1 MSSNA
6 SSLLVLVCWSALAA
20 AAEPGA
26 GPLDAPGE
34 ARAQV
39 AWAHEGPDA
48 ADDLVDVAVS
58 QESPDR
64 IALVTGSGRVFV
76 SGDGGVAWEDVLAPE
91 GVLGDHSRAEDALLD
106 VETRLNE
113 LLDDQNG
120 YVDPDQIDPAATS
133 DELIADVRSGTTVYE
148 RLTGAVAA
156 FDLHPHLRWSAEWLE
171 VARPDGVWRTAD
183 GGATWA
189 HTLTEP
195 VVMCEAS
202 RGITLCGGPGGAWLS
217 TDGAQWVRSTSAP
230 EVAVWSI
237 LTDAEGFLVGT
248 TDGLFRT
255 EDGVEWVS
263 VDGPS
268 PALALFAFQGTLRVS
283 DGDTIWW
290 RADGDPTW
298 NRGPDILLAA
308 VYDMAVSPAG
318 NLYAAGKSGVLI
330 ATEGEVWR
338 RVGDELR
345 FEARA
350 LGFDR
355 EGVLAASDLGLMH
368 GRHRPADRLQMADEA
383 WIPLEHLLAAAEHRN
398 GFNPKGGAVGPSGQ
412 AVLWLLPEIQLTYVR
427 QWGLDYASTIDQ
439 GLDYDPTLLEGI
451 SVQATWRRP
460 KYALNATDA
469 IVDVDD
475 QGDVNVYMSGGDNWM
490 ALGRISRRIAL
501 QRLKDAEEISALY
514 QRRVEL
520 VRQVAAAT
528 GSVSDRAHLL
538 LRVAELEARMDL
550 MTDGA
555 VRGYRAVEL
564 ASGGEE

>member
-1 MSSNA
+1 
-6 SSLLVLVCWSALAA
+6 LDA
-20 AAEPGA
+20 AAES
-26 GPLDAPGE
+26 
-34 ARAQV
+34 RALV
-39 AWAHEGPDA
+39 AWAREGPDV
-48 ADDLVDVAVS
+48 ADDLVDLVVS
-58 QESPDR
+58 PDSPDR
-64 IALVTGSGRVFV
+64 IALVTGAGRVFV
-76 SGDGGVAWEDVLAPE
+76 SGDGGVAWDEVLAPE
-91 GVLGDHSRAEDALLD
+91 GALGDHSRTEDALLD

-156 FDLHPHLRWSAEWLE
+156 FDLHPHLRWTGDWLE
-171 VARPDGVWRTAD
+171 VARPDGVWRTSD
-183 GGATWA
+183 GGGTWE

-195 VVMCEAS
+195 VVVCEAA

-217 TDGAQWVRSTSAP
+217 TDGVQWLRSTSAP

-237 LTDAEGFLVGT
+237 LPDAAGFLVGT

-263 VDGPS
+263 VDGPA
-268 PALALFAFQGTLRVS
+268 PALALLSVNGKLRVS

-290 RADGDPTW
+290 RDAGDDVW

-330 ATEGEVWR
+330 GSEGEVWR
-338 RVGDELR
+338 RVGDDLR

-350 LGFDR
+350 VGFDR
-355 EGVLAASDLGLMH
+355 EGILAASNLGLMH
-368 GRHRPADRLQMADEA
+368 GRHRPADRLQMEDEA
-383 WIPLEHLLAAAEHRN
+383 WIPLDHLLAAAEHRN

-412 AVLWLLPEIQLTYVR
+412 AVLWLLPAIQVSYVR
-427 QWGLDYASTIDQ
+427 RWGMDYASTIDQ
-439 GLDYDPTLLEGI
+439 GLDFDPTLLEGI
-451 SVQATWRRP
+451 SLQATWQRP

-475 QGDVNVYMSGGDNWM
+475 EGDVNVYMSGGDNWM

-555 VRGYRAVEL
+555 VRGYRAVQL